1 MLTPEYLN
9 SCTDYLLGMYDQ
21 LQTEICCDIARKL
34 VKTGRL
40 TDSAWMQAKR
50 VQQSGKLMEDVI
62 SYVASIANLSEAEVQ
77 RMFNEAGLKNIEYDS
92 APLRNAGIDVDL
104 KLSPAMQQVL
114 KANIQ
119 KTNGDIRNL
128 TMTTSVAAQTQYMD
142 AVNMAHMKVASGGF
156 SYSRAIADAIR
167 SAAVQGNSVLYRT
180 GARSKLDVAV
190 RRAVLTSV
198 NQTAGKITEQY
209 ASDMGAEYYETSA
222 HSGARPSHAVWQGRV
237 FKINGSAPG
246 YPNFAEATGY
256 GTGEGLCG
264 WNCRHSFYPYWP
276 GISKRAYTSEKLA
289 WMNAE
294 RFEFDGEKLTDYQ
307 CSQIQ
312 REYERG
318 IRATKRILA
327 CYDAAVQSLTDD
339 AAIAE
344 LKERFAG
351 ESVNLKEQER
361 KLRGF
366 CKQTNRSYDSVRT
379 QVYAYKDSAGR
390 IVNFGRS
397 TSSKAVWANRK
408 TKGV

>member
-62 SYVASIANLSEAEVQ
+62 SYVASIANLSEAEVK

-142 AVNMAHMKVASGGF
+142 AVNMAHMKVVSGGF

-180 GARSKLDVAV
+180 GACSKLDVAV

-237 FKINGSAPG
+237 FKIDGSSPS

-264 WNCRHSFYPYWP
+264 WNCCHSFYPYWP
-276 GISKRAYTSEKLA
+276 GISKRAYTSE
-289 WMNAE
+289 N
-294 RFEFDGEKLTDYQ
+294 
-307 CSQIQ
+307 
-312 REYERG
+312 
-318 IRATKRILA
+318 
-327 CYDAAVQSLTDD
+327 
-339 AAIAE
+339 
-344 LKERFAG
+344 
-351 ESVNLKEQER
+351 
-361 KLRGF
+361 
-366 CKQTNRSYDSVRT
+366 
-379 QVYAYKDSAGR
+379 
-390 IVNFGRS
+390 
-397 TSSKAVWANRK
+397 
-408 TKGV
+408 